1 MTRRFDDGRWQ
12 RGFCRS
18 RGAGES
24 AGGDKTARSRKR
36 KQKCGNGKRLN
47 SFHNNSR
54 TKLVGER
61 SYRYEHV
68 VISTRRRRNN
78 FSYRLIPSDDEQF
91 PGMMISS
98 KEKIRWKWLV
108 LDANGRKLRRYFRPD
123 VAATTTKPQPLER
136 CDTTE
141 WLRRK
146 DAARKISVSGDTIE
160 RRAVPWCENFI
171 PGKVRWRPDDQDRN
185 HRRYFEPDLEAMLV
199 NPKRM
204 QLPAAW
210 TLIPAPLAG

>member
-1 MTRRFDDGRWQ
+1 MNMWL
-12 RGFCRS
+12 
-18 RGAGES
+18 
-24 AGGDKTARSRKR
+24 SRKEAA
-36 KQKCGNGKRLN
+36 KQ
-47 SFHNNSR
+47 FF
-54 TKLVGER
+54 
-61 SYRYEHV
+61 
-68 VISTRRRRNN
+68 ISVDSVRRRA
-78 FSYRLIPSDDEQF
+78 IPWDDDFVE
-91 PGMMISS
+91 
-98 KEKIRWKWLV
+98 EKIRWKWLV

-123 VAATTTKPQPLER
+123 VAATTPKPQPLER
-136 CDTTE
+136 CDATE

-171 PGKVRWRPDDQDRN
+171 PGKIRWRADDLDRN

-199 NPKRM
+199 NPKRL